1 VTRVLLDARKARDF
15 GIGRYV
21 LGLLAALDRRGE
33 FELSAA
39 VLPGDESL
47 FPPGVAP
54 VVCAAGHYT
63 ASELVAV
70 RSIIRRVRP
79 DLFHAPHY
87 VVPFFPP
94 AATVVTV
101 HDLMHLHRPEHA
113 SPLRRVYARFMVGR
127 AMRLAARVIAVSE
140 ATKREILAF
149 GPEHSGK
156 VEVIPNGVEERFFL
170 DGEERNSEAR
180 RGPAGPSLPPSFK
193 GPYLLFVGNDKPHKN
208 LEGLFAALASIR
220 KNVPDVELF
229 LAGVAASRPVPP
241 GVRAFGFVADAD
253 LPPLLRGA
261 RALVLPSFAEGF
273 GLPVAE
279 AMAAGTPVAC
289 SDLPALREVAGDAAV
304 YFDPHDTA
312 SIARAIADL
321 LGDEAK
327 RGLLTRRGKERAAA
341 LTWDAAAGATARLY
355 RDVLAEVSGEPGG
368 IEKPPGSR

>member
-21 LGLLAALDRRGE
+21 LGLLSALSRRGE

-39 VLPGDESL
+39 VLPGDEGL
-47 FPPGVAP
+47 LPPDVAP

-63 ASELVAV
+63 LRELVSVRAV
-70 RSIIRRVRP
+70 IRRVRP

-113 SPLRRVYARFMVGR
+113 SPLRRAYARWMIGR
-127 AMRLAARVIAVSE
+127 ALRLCARVIAVSE
-140 ATKREILAF
+140 ATKKEILAF
-149 GPEHSGK
+149 GPGHNGK
-156 VEVIPNGVEERFFL
+156 VEVIPNGVEETFFFEG
-170 DGEERNSEAR
+170 DGRSAGAR
-180 RGPAGPSLPPSFK
+180 RVPAPLIRLHSFE
-193 GPYLLFVGNDKPHKN
+193 GPYLLFLGNDKPHKN
-208 LEGLFAALASIR
+208 LDGLLAAWPGIR
-220 KNVPDVELF
+220 RERPGLGLV
-229 LAGVAASRPVPP
+229 LAGVRPGRTLPE
-241 GVRAFGFVADAD
+241 GAEALGFVPDGE
-253 LPPLLRGA
+253 LPALVAGA

-289 SDLPALREVAGDAAV
+289 SELPSLREVAGDAAA

-312 SIARAIADL
+312 SLARAIAEL
-321 LGDEAK
+321 LGDEG
-327 RGLLTRRGKERAAA
+327 RRDLLRRKGKERAAA
-341 LTWDAAAGATARLY
+341 LTWDAAAERTARLY
-355 RDVLAEVSGEPGG
+355 RDVLAETSGG
-368 IEKPPGSR
+368 IGKPTGSR